1 MMNLHAMTQEF
12 NVFENTWVR
21 NEVGRKKKSFLRG
34 FYFVNKHT
42 TLHNRNAYTTPL
54 LCSALHRVDW

>member
-1 MMNLHAMTQEF
+1 MMNFLSMTQEF
-12 NVFENTWVR
+12 TVFENTWVR

-34 FYFVNKHT
+34 FYFINKHT
-42 TLHNRNAYTTPL
+42 TPHRRDAYTTTL